1 MNANFQGF
9 EESKK
14 SFSSLPNQFFSEL
27 LPLIDDIN
35 ELKLTIYLLWSAY
48 TQGDYGTCFRAR
60 DILLDRKFMDGLE
73 LDDETETVE
82 KTLLRTLEKAAQRG
96 SILDINST
104 DQDKGDRETVYF
116 INSPRGRQAAALYK
130 EENGISEPDKAS
142 PTLDIIQPNIFKLY
156 EDNIGPLTPLI
167 ADALRD
173 AQASYPEDWIK
184 EAIQLAIRNN
194 VRRWKYVE
202 SILIRWQEEGK
213 DGADRKDDQE
223 DHRRYL
229 KGEYGEIGQH

>member
-1 MNANFQGF
+1 MDKEFRGF

-48 TQGDYGTCFRAR
+48 TQGDYGVCFRIK
-60 DILLDRKFMDGLE
+60 DILLDEKFMSGLDGKAE
-73 LDDETETVE
+73 AREEI
-82 KTLLRTLEKAAQRG
+82 LRLNLKNAAWRG
-96 SILDINST
+96 SIIEVERT
-104 DQDKGDRETVYF
+104 GKAGKKKEEAVYF

-130 EENGISEPDKAS
+130 EESGIDQDTGPR
-142 PTLDIIQPNIFKLY
+142 PTLDIVKPNIFALY
-156 EDNIGPLTPLI
+156 EENIGPLTPII
-167 ADALRD
+167 ADALRE
-173 AQASYPEDWIK
+173 AQAAYPEDRIK
-184 EAIQLAIRNN
+184 EAIQLAVKNN

-202 SILIRWQEEGK
+202 SILVRWQEEGK
-213 DGADRKDDQE
+213 DGADRRDDQE
-223 DHRRYL
+223 DHRRYI

>member
-1 MNANFQGF
+1 MDAKFQGF

-48 TQGDYGTCFRAR
+48 TQGDYGVCFRVK
-60 DILLDRKFMDGLE
+60 DILLDEKFLSGLE
-73 LDDETETVE
+73 GTAETRE
-82 KTLLRTLEKAAQRG
+82 KKLRQSLKNAAQRG
-96 SILDINST
+96 SIIEVGISGKD
-104 DQDKGDRETVYF
+104 DETVYF

-130 EENGISEPDKAS
+130 EDKGIIEEVKHK
-142 PTLDIIQPNIFKLY
+142 PTLDIIQPNIFALY
-156 EDNIGPLTPLI
+156 EENIGPLTPII

-173 AQASYPEDWIK
+173 AQASYSEDWIN
-184 EAIQLAIRNN
+184 EAIQLAVRNN

-202 SILIRWQEEGK
+202 SILVRWQEEGK
-213 DGADRKDDQE
+213 DGADRRDDQE
-223 DHRRYL
+223 DHRRYI

>member
-1 MNANFQGF
+1 MDSIFKGF

-35 ELKLTIYLLWSAY
+35 ELKLTIYMLWSAY
-48 TQGDYGTCFRAR
+48 TQGDYGVCFRLK
-60 DILLDRKFMDGLE
+60 DILLDKIFLSGLE
-73 LDDETETVE
+73 GKPETIN
-82 KTLLRTLEKAAQRG
+82 KILAQSLKNAIQRG
-96 SILDINST
+96 SIIEVGSSRKNEES
-104 DQDKGDRETVYF
+104 VYF
-116 INSPRGRQAAALYK
+116 INSPRGRQAAELYR
-130 EENGISEPDKAS
+130 EENGIRKDAKPK
-142 PTLDIIQPNIFKLY
+142 PTLDIIQANIFTLY
-156 EDNIGPLTPLI
+156 EENIGPLTPII
-167 ADALRD
+167 ADELRE
-173 AQASYPEDWIK
+173 AQAAYSEDWIK
-184 EAIQLAIRNN
+184 EAIQLAVGNN

-223 DHRRYL
+223 DHRRYI